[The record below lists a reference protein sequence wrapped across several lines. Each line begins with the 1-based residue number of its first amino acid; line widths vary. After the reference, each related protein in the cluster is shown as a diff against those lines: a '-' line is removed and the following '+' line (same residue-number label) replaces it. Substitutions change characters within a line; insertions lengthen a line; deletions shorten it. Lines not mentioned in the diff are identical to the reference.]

1 MIYKCDNC
9 KNRDNCPEKQ
19 QGYKNL
25 CRDAEAL
32 NKMHY
37 PNAYYTLTVK
47 CDYWLEDKETYNDV
61 GNVPETN
68 VGKKG
73 GGEECI

>member
-1 MIYKCDNC
+1 MKIAKIVLIALKSKRIYK
-9 KNRDNCPEKQ
+9 
-19 QGYKNL
+19 L
-25 CRDAEAL
+25 CIDAEAL

-73 GGEECI
+73 GEG

>member
-1 MIYKCDNC
+1 MIYKCENC
-9 KNRDNCPEKQ
+9 KNCADCPEKQ
-19 QGYKNL
+19 TGYLRL

-47 CDYWLEDKETYNDV
+47 CDYWVEDKETRNDIGV
-61 GNVPETN
+61 VCSTKE
-68 VGKKG
+68 G
-73 GGEECI
+73 GQG

>member
-1 MIYKCDNC
+1 MIYKCENC
-9 KNRDNCPEKQ
+9 KNRFDCPEKQ
-19 QGYKNL
+19 TGYIRL
-25 CRDAEAL
+25 CIDAEAL

-73 GGEECI
+73 GEG